1 MDFKIERLMK
11 YNLIVPVFL
20 LSLVSFA
27 QKDIVSKVKI
37 EVVQK
42 QELGYALHIPL
53 NTKEKKPLLI
63 FLHGSGENGSDVE
76 KVKIHG
82 PFKYLKNHDLD
93 FFVLAPQCPEGQQW
107 NPDIL
112 YELILK
118 IQKENNIDANRI
130 YLTGLSSGGWGT
142 YSIAL
147 KHPEM
152 FAAVM
157 PVSGFVDIIQLEDI
171 CKMEAIPTRIFHGLL
186 DDVVPV
192 DNDIAI
198 YKELKKCNKEVELT
212 LFNDAGHDCWTQVYD
227 NPETYAWMLKQNKNK

>member
-1 MDFKIERLMK
+1 MKFKI
-11 YNLIVPVFL
+11 IVIAL
-20 LSLVSFA
+20 LFSLNSFS
-27 QKDIVSKVKI
+27 QSDVNGKVKI

-53 NTKEKKPLLI
+53 KSKEKKPLLV

-82 PFKYLKNHDLD
+82 PFKYLKSHDLD

-118 IQKENNIDANRI
+118 VQKENNIDTNRI
-130 YLTGLSSGGWGT
+130 YLSGLSSGGWGT
-142 YSIAL
+142 YSLIL

-152 FAAVM
+152 FAAVV
-157 PVSGFVDIIQLEDI
+157 PVSGFVDIVQLEEI

-192 DNDIAI
+192 DNDITI
-198 YKELKKCNKEVELT
+198 YKELKKCNKDVELT

-227 NPETYAWMLKQNKNK
+227 NPETYAWMLKQNKNR

>member
-1 MDFKIERLMK
+1 MRYKII
-11 YNLIVPVFL
+11 LIAL
-20 LSLVSFA
+20 LFSLNSFSQSDVIGKA
-27 QKDIVSKVKI
+27 KI

-42 QELGYALHIPL
+42 QELGYTLHIPL

-82 PFKYLKNHDLD
+82 PFKYLRNHQIDAY
-93 FFVLAPQCPEGQQW
+93 VLAPQCPEGQQW

-142 YSIAL
+142 YSLAL

-152 FAAVM
+152 FAAIL
-157 PVSGFVDIIQLEDI
+157 PVSGFVDIIQLEEI
-171 CKMEAIPTRIFHGLL
+171 CKMSAIPTRIFHGLL

-198 YKELKKCNKEVELT
+198 YKELKKCNKDVELT

-227 NPETYAWMLKQNKNK
+227 NPETYAWMLKQIKTDKK

>member
-1 MDFKIERLMK
+1 MRYKI
-11 YNLIVPVFL
+11 IAVAL
-20 LSLVSFA
+20 LFSFNSFSQSDVNGKA
-27 QKDIVSKVKI
+27 KI
-37 EVVQK
+37 EVVHK
-42 QELGYALHIPL
+42 QELGYALHIPA
-53 NTKEKKPLLI
+53 NTKDNKPLLI

-82 PFKYLKNHDLD
+82 PFKYLRNHQIDAY
-93 FFVLAPQCPEGQQW
+93 VLAPQCPEGQQW

-142 YSIAL
+142 YSLAL

-157 PVSGFVDIIQLEDI
+157 PVSGFVDIIQLEEI
-171 CKMEAIPTRIFHGLL
+171 CNMKTIPTRIFHGLL

-198 YKELKKCNKEVELT
+198 YKELKKCNNNVELT

-227 NPETYAWMLKQNKNK
+227 NPETYAWMLKQIKNK

>member
-1 MDFKIERLMK
+1 MK
-11 YNLIVPVFL
+11 YNIMVPVFL
-20 LSLVSFA
+20 LSLLSFA

-42 QELGYALHIPL
+42 QELGYTLHIPL
-53 NTKEKKPLLI
+53 HSKEKKPLLI

-93 FFVLAPQCPEGQQW
+93 FYVLAPQCPEGQQW

-142 YSIAL
+142 YSLAL

-152 FAAVM
+152 FAALM

-198 YKELKKCNKEVELT
+198 YKELTRCNKEVELT
-212 LFNDAGHDCWTQVYD
+212 LFNDSGHDCWTQVYD
-227 NPETYAWMLKQNKNK
+227 NPETYAWMLKQIKNK

>member
-1 MDFKIERLMK
+1 MKFKI
-11 YNLIVPVFL
+11 IVIAL
-20 LSLVSFA
+20 LFSLNSFS
-27 QKDIVSKVKI
+27 QSDVNGKVKI
-37 EVVQK
+37 EIAQK

-82 PFKYLKNHDLD
+82 PFKYLKSHDLD
-93 FFVLAPQCPEGQQW
+93 FYVLAPQCPEGQQW

-118 IQKENNIDANRI
+118 VQKENNIDTNRI
-130 YLTGLSSGGWGT
+130 YLSGLSSGGWGT
-142 YSIAL
+142 YSLIL

-152 FAAVM
+152 FAAVV
-157 PVSGFVDIIQLEDI
+157 PVSGFVDIVQLEEI

-192 DNDIAI
+192 DNDITI
-198 YKELKKCNKEVELT
+198 YKELKKCNKDVELT
-212 LFNDAGHDCWTQVYD
+212 IFNDASHDCWTQVYD
-227 NPETYAWMLKQNKNK
+227 NPETYAWMLKQNKNR

>member
-1 MDFKIERLMK
+1 MK
-11 YNLIVPVFL
+11 YNLILPVFL
-20 LSLVSFA
+20 LSLLSFA

-82 PFKYLKNHDLD
+82 PFKYLKSHDLD

-118 IQKENNIDANRI
+118 VQKENNIDANRI

-142 YSIAL
+142 YSLAL

-171 CKMEAIPTRIFHGLL
+171 CKMAGIPTRIFHGLL

-192 DNDIAI
+192 DNDITI
-198 YKELKKCNKEVELT
+198 YKELKKCNKDIELT
-212 LFNDAGHDCWTQVYD
+212 LFNDAGHDCWTQVYG
-227 NPETYAWMLKQNKNK
+227 NPETYAWMLKQIKTDKK

>member
-1 MDFKIERLMK
+1 MK
-11 YNLIVPVFL
+11 YYLTVPLFFI
-20 LSLVSFA
+20 SLMSFA
-27 QKDIVSKVKI
+27 QKDIIAKTTI

-42 QELGYALHIPL
+42 QELGYAFHIPL

-82 PFKYLKNHDLD
+82 PFKYLKTHQLD
-93 FFVLAPQCPEGQQW
+93 FYILAPQCPEGEQW

-118 IQKENNIDANRI
+118 IKKENNIDANRI

-142 YSIAL
+142 YSLAL
-147 KHPEM
+147 KYPEM

-157 PVSGFVDIIQLEDI
+157 PVSGFVDIIQLEEI
-171 CKMEAIPTRIFHGLL
+171 CKMEKIPVRIFHGLL
-186 DDVVPV
+186 DDIVPV
-192 DNDIAI
+192 SNDIAI

-212 LFNDAGHDCWTQVYD
+212 LFNDATHDCWTQVYE
-227 NPETYAWMLKQNKNK
+227 NPETYDWMLKHKK

>member
-1 MDFKIERLMK
+1 MRYKI
-11 YNLIVPVFL
+11 IAVAL
-20 LSLVSFA
+20 LFSFNSFSQSDVNGKA
-27 QKDIVSKVKI
+27 KI

-42 QELGYALHIPL
+42 QELGYALHIPA
-53 NTKEKKPLLI
+53 NIKDNKPLFI

-82 PFKYLKNHDLD
+82 PFKYLRNHQIDAY
-93 FFVLAPQCPEGQQW
+93 VLAPQCPEGQQW

-142 YSIAL
+142 YSLAL

-157 PVSGFVDIIQLEDI
+157 PVSGFVDIIQLEEI
-171 CKMEAIPTRIFHGLL
+171 CNMKTIPTRIFHGLL

-198 YKELKKCNKEVELT
+198 YKELKKCNNNVELT

-227 NPETYAWMLKQNKNK
+227 NPETYAWMLKQIKNK

>member
-1 MDFKIERLMK
+1 MDFKTEWLMK

-20 LSLVSFA
+20 LSLMSFA

-37 EVVQK
+37 EIVQR
-42 QELGYALHIPL
+42 QELGYALHVPL
-53 NTKEKKPLLI
+53 KSEEKKPLLI

-142 YSIAL
+142 YSLAL

-157 PVSGFVDIIQLEDI
+157 PVSGFVDIIQLEEI
-171 CKMEAIPTRIFHGLL
+171 CK
-186 DDVVPV
+186 
-192 DNDIAI
+192 
-198 YKELKKCNKEVELT
+198 
-212 LFNDAGHDCWTQVYD
+212 
-227 NPETYAWMLKQNKNK
+227 